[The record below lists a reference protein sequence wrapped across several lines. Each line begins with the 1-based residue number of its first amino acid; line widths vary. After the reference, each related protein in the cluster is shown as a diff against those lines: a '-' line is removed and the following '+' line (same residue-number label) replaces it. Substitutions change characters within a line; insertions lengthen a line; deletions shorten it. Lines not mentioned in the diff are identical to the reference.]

1 MMIKDPTY
9 RKLISINI
17 IILVIFTIIP
27 AQVIAY
33 SDESQAAMYDETDDA
48 GYLIVDGQKYDP
60 NENAEGN
67 GWTYWCPE
75 ADDYGQIYLENYSGS
90 GIIYNN
96 NGRVLLVDVYRD
108 NIIKGNDTPAI
119 QNIDGNLD
127 ISIHRNST
135 LTVYAGDNNSAII
148 AKKIDI
154 DASGD
159 YMYALNK
166 NVVNVFGSENIPA
179 IKADKITLSSHWRS
193 GIKITGGVN
202 GSAIEVKE
210 QLKLYSGHLQIEGN
224 NAPAITCNTEEIE
237 EYCYMTKQYFRYYAG
252 SGIDDNKEISVYNGE
267 QYLRTESKES
277 TFIVDANGGRIEG
290 KNYIEIQSDLVDGLH
305 VGSYDSVRDGYIL
318 DGWYY
323 NNSGPYN
330 AKTKCPNNSPITAKQ
345 ENETITIYARWLK
358 IDPGDVVIRYNS
370 QYNYGVESDGSGDYL
385 KCGNSD
391 EAVLPSIYYKYSS
404 SETSKA
410 PKKLWIDDKYNFRN
424 NGYKELTD
432 INGTGY
438 WSFSNGIYTPGS
450 TVDNDKNRVRIFDV
464 QGWDCVFGSLFYYL
478 GDGRIN
484 GNGNVIDE
492 WSYTSGDLTLY
503 VRDDTDIKHPDGKRL
518 LGWSLNEDLNTLDYM
533 PGDIIRVNG
542 HHSDQKNLYAIW
554 VDKDEGDKTV
564 TFSGISEN
572 TGLCYAAFYDS
583 KGRQTKTV
591 EVIPDADRNA
601 TVQCGQ
607 EEYYRIDHI
616 KLFTMSADRF
626 SPVQAVQT
634 AVKNNDGGFDIKI

>member
-1 MMIKDPTY
+1 MSYIYKKLVSLNLMM
-9 RKLISINI
+9 LILCSIIYVPVYAESGSHRMNI
-17 IILVIFTIIP
+17 EREAVDSE
-27 AQVIAY
+27 V
-33 SDESQAAMYDETDDA
+33 
-48 GYLIVDGQKYDP
+48 LIVDGQKYDP

-75 ADDYGQIYLENYSGS
+75 ANNYGQIYLENYSGS

-96 NGRVLLVDVYRD
+96 NGRDLFVGVYRD

-127 ISIHRNST
+127 ISIHRKST
-135 LTVYAGDNNSAII
+135 LTVYAGDNSSAII

-166 NVVNVFGSENIPA
+166 NVVNVFGSKNISA
-179 IKADKITLSSHWRS
+179 VKADKITLSSHWRS

-305 VGSYDSVRDGYIL
+305 VGSYDAVRNGYIL

-330 AKTKCPNNSPITAKQ
+330 DKTKCKNNSSIKAKQ

-358 IDPGDVVIRYNS
+358 VDPGDVVIRYNS

-391 EAVLPSIYYKYSS
+391 EAVLPSIDYKYSS

-410 PKKLWIDDKYNFRN
+410 PKKLWIDDGYNFRN

-503 VRDDTDIKHPDGKRL
+503 VRDDTDIKPPDGKRL
-518 LGWSLNEDLNTLDYM
+518 LGWSLNEDLNTLNYM

-554 VDKDEGDKTV
+554 VDKDWNNNSVIFRNIDSDNSKH
-564 TFSGISEN
+564 
-572 TGLCYAAFYDS
+572 YAGFYDIYGKMIRS
-583 KGRQTKTV
+583 EEFNVDSDNSIKFKLNKQ
-591 EVIPDADRNA
+591 
-601 TVQCGQ
+601 
-607 EEYYRIDHI
+607 EYYNTYEI
-616 KLFTMSADRF
+616 KLFTFDGSTLTPTN
-626 SPVQAVQT
+626 SVKT
-634 AVKNNDGGFDIKI
+634 AIKNSKGEFEVTA

>member
-1 MMIKDPTY
+1 MM
-9 RKLISINI
+9 LILCSIIYVPVYAESGSHGMNI
-17 IILVIFTIIP
+17 EREAVDSE
-27 AQVIAY
+27 V
-33 SDESQAAMYDETDDA
+33 
-48 GYLIVDGQKYDP
+48 LIVDGQKYDP

-75 ADDYGQIYLENYSGS
+75 ADDYGQLYLKNYSGS

-96 NGRVLLVDVYRD
+96 NGKKLMVDFKGN

-127 ISIHRNST
+127 IDIYGKST
-135 LTVYAGDNNSAII
+135 LTVYAGNNNSAII

-154 DASGD
+154 EASCD

-166 NVVNVFGSENIPA
+166 NVVNIFGSKNISA
-179 IKADKITLSSHWRS
+179 VKADNVEIRSFRKS
-193 GIKITGGVN
+193 GIKITGGAN
-202 GSAIEVKE
+202 GSAIEVTE
-210 QLKLYSGHLQIEGN
+210 RLKLYSGHLQIEGN
-224 NAPAITCNTEEIE
+224 NAPAVICNSEDIAL
-237 EYCYMTKQYFRYYAG
+237 YCDMPKKYFRYYAG
-252 SGIDDNKEISVYNGE
+252 FGIDDNKEISVYNGE

-290 KNYIEIQSDLVDGLH
+290 KNYVEIQSDLTDGLH
-305 VGSYDSVRDGYIL
+305 ISSYDAVRDGYIL

-358 IDPGDVVIRYNS
+358 VDPGDVVIRYNR

-464 QGWDCVFGSLFYYL
+464 QGWDCVLGSLFYYL

-503 VRDDTDIKHPDGKRL
+503 VRDDTDIKPPDGKRL

-554 VDKDEGDKTV
+554 VDKDWNNNSVIFRNIDLDNSKH
-564 TFSGISEN
+564 
-572 TGLCYAAFYDS
+572 YAGFYDIYGKMIRS
-583 KGRQTKTV
+583 EEFNVDSDNSIKFKLNKQ
-591 EVIPDADRNA
+591 
-601 TVQCGQ
+601 
-607 EEYYRIDHI
+607 EYYNTYEI
-616 KLFTMSADRF
+616 KLFTFDGSTLTLTDSVKTVIKNSKGEF
-626 SPVQAVQT
+626 EVT
-634 AVKNNDGGFDIKI
+634 A

>member
-1 MMIKDPTY
+1 MSYIYKKLVSLNLMM
-9 RKLISINI
+9 LILCSIIYVPVYAESGSHRMNI
-17 IILVIFTIIP
+17 EREAVDSE
-27 AQVIAY
+27 V
-33 SDESQAAMYDETDDA
+33 
-48 GYLIVDGQKYDP
+48 LIVDGQKYDP

-90 GIIYNN
+90 GIVYNN
-96 NGRVLLVDVYRD
+96 NGRDLLVGVYRD

-127 ISIHRNST
+127 ISIHRKST
-135 LTVYAGDNNSAII
+135 LTVYAGDNSSAII

-166 NVVNVFGSENIPA
+166 NVVNVFGSKNISA
-179 IKADKITLSSHWRS
+179 VKADKITLSSHWRS

-224 NAPAITCNTEEIE
+224 NAPAITCNTEEIK
-237 EYCYMTKQYFRYYAG
+237 EYCYMPKQYFRYYAG

-277 TFIVDANGGRIEG
+277 TFIVDANGGMIEG
-290 KNYIEIQSDLVDGLH
+290 KNYIEIQSDLTDGLH
-305 VGSYDSVRDGYIL
+305 ISSYDAVRDGYIL

-323 NNSGPYN
+323 NSSGPYN
-330 AKTKCPNNSPITAKQ
+330 DKTKCPNNSPITANK
-345 ENETITIYARWLK
+345 ENEKITIYARWLK
-358 IDPGDVVIRYNS
+358 VDPGDVVIRYNS

-478 GDGRIN
+478 SDGRIN

-503 VRDDTDIKHPDGKRL
+503 VRDDTDIKPPDGKRL

-554 VDKDEGDKTV
+554 VDKDWNNNSVIFRNIDSDNSKH
-564 TFSGISEN
+564 
-572 TGLCYAAFYDS
+572 YAGFYDIYGKMIRS
-583 KGRQTKTV
+583 EEFNVDSDNSIKFKLNKQ
-591 EVIPDADRNA
+591 
-601 TVQCGQ
+601 
-607 EEYYRIDHI
+607 EYYNTYEI
-616 KLFTMSADRF
+616 KLFTFDGSTLTPTDSVKTVIKNSKGEF
-626 SPVQAVQT
+626 EVT
-634 AVKNNDGGFDIKI
+634 A

>member
-1 MMIKDPTY
+1 MSYIYKKLVSLNLMM
-9 RKLISINI
+9 LILCSIIYVPVYAESGSHRMNI
-17 IILVIFTIIP
+17 EREAVDSE
-27 AQVIAY
+27 V
-33 SDESQAAMYDETDDA
+33 
-48 GYLIVDGQKYDP
+48 LIVDGQKYDP
-60 NENAEGN
+60 SENAEGN

-75 ADDYGQIYLENYSGS
+75 ADDYGQLYLKNYSGS

-96 NGRVLLVDVYRD
+96 NGRDLFVDVYRD

-119 QNIDGNLD
+119 QNIDGNLKIYIYD
-127 ISIHRNST
+127 KNMLS
-135 LTVYAGDNNSAII
+135 VYAGDNSSAIT
-148 AKKIDI
+148 AKEIVLY
-154 DASGD
+154 AEGD
-159 YMYALNK
+159 CEDVLNK
-166 NVVNVFGSENIPA
+166 NVVNIFGNKNIPA
-179 IKADKITLSSHWRS
+179 IKADKVTLSSHWKS

-202 GSAIEVKE
+202 GSAIEVKD

-237 EYCYMTKQYFRYYAG
+237 EYCYMPKQYFRYYAG

-267 QYLRTESKES
+267 QYLRTEPKES

-290 KNYIEIQSDLVDGLH
+290 KNYVEIQSDLADGLH
-305 VGSYDSVRDGYIL
+305 ISSYDAVRDGYIL

-323 NNSGPYN
+323 NNSGQYN
-330 AKTKCPNNSPITAKQ
+330 AKTKCPNNSPIKAKQ
-345 ENETITIYARWLK
+345 ENETIKIYARWLK
-358 IDPGDVVIRYNS
+358 VDPGDVVIRYNS
-370 QYNYGVESDGSGDYL
+370 QSNYGVESDGSGDYL

-391 EAVLPSIYYKYSS
+391 EAVLPSIDYKYSS

-424 NGYKELTD
+424 DGYKELTD

-503 VRDDTDIKHPDGKRL
+503 VRDDTDIKPPDGKRL
-518 LGWSLNEDLNTLDYM
+518 LGWSLNEDLNKLDYM

-554 VDKDEGDKTV
+554 VDKDWNNNSVIFRNIDSDNSKH
-564 TFSGISEN
+564 
-572 TGLCYAAFYDS
+572 YAGFYDIYGKMIRS
-583 KGRQTKTV
+583 EEFNVDSDNSIKFKLNKQ
-591 EVIPDADRNA
+591 
-601 TVQCGQ
+601 
-607 EEYYRIDHI
+607 EYYNTYEI
-616 KLFTMSADRF
+616 KLFTFDGSTLTPTDSVKTVIKNSKGEF
-626 SPVQAVQT
+626 EVT
-634 AVKNNDGGFDIKI
+634 A

>member
-1 MMIKDPTY
+1 MHVNCVYK
-9 RKLISINI
+9 RLISVNI
-17 IILVIFTIIP
+17 VILIIFTIIP
-27 AQVIAY
+27 VQVIAD
-33 SDESQAAMYDETDDA
+33 SSESQVNMYDETEDA

-60 NENAEGN
+60 NENAKGD
-67 GWTYWCPE
+67 GWTYWFLE
-75 ADDYGQIYLENYSGS
+75 DDSYNQLYLKNYSGS
-90 GIIYNN
+90 EIIYDN
-96 NGRVLLVDVYRD
+96 NGRGLWVDVYGD
-108 NIIKGNDTPAI
+108 NIVKGNEKPAI
-119 QNIDGNLD
+119 QNINGNLKID
-127 ISIHRNST
+127 IDGKNT
-135 LTVYAGDNNSAII
+135 LSVYAGDNSSAMI
-148 AKKIDI
+148 AKEIVLYADGDYE
-154 DASGD
+154 DAS
-159 YMYALNK
+159 NK
-166 NVVNVFGSENIPA
+166 NAVNIFGSKNVPA
-179 IKADKITLSSHWRS
+179 IKADRVTISSHWKS
-193 GIKITGGVN
+193 GIQVKGGVN
-202 GSAIEVKE
+202 GSAIEVTDR
-210 QLKLYSGHLQIEGN
+210 LKLYSGHLQIEGN
-224 NAPAITCNTEEIE
+224 NAPAVTCNTEEIE
-237 EYCYMTKQYFRYYAG
+237 QYCYMPKQYFRYYAG
-252 SGIDDNKEISVYNGE
+252 SDADNTKEVSAYNGE

-290 KNYIEIQSDLVDGLH
+290 KNYVEIQSDLVDGLH
-305 VGSYDSVRDGYIL
+305 ISSYDAVRDGYIL

-330 AKTKCPNNSPITAKQ
+330 DKTKCKNNSPINAKR

-358 IDPGDVVIRYNS
+358 VDPGDVLIRYNS
-370 QYNYGVESDGSGDYL
+370 QYNYDVESDSGDYL

-391 EAVLPSIYYKYSS
+391 KAVLPSIYYKGSS
-404 SETSKA
+404 SKPNNA
-410 PKKLWIDDKYNFRN
+410 PKKLWIDDEYNFRN

-432 INGTGY
+432 INGTEY

-450 TVDNDKNRVRIFDV
+450 TVDNDKNRIRIFDV
-464 QGWDCVFGSLFYYL
+464 QGWDCVWGSLFYYL
-478 GDGRIN
+478 CDGRIN

-503 VRDDTDIKHPDGKRL
+503 VRDDTDIKPPDGKRL

-542 HHSDQKNLYAIW
+542 RHSDQKNLYAIW
-554 VDKDEGDKTV
+554 VHKDEGDKTV

-626 SPVQAVQT
+626 APVQAVQT
-634 AVKNNDGGFDIKI
+634 AIRNGSGGFDIQRS